1 MANLAQV
8 EQRPDIETLTD
19 EEKRSLNK
27 RFDANAYEINIE
39 GKRVEWGKIS
49 EVEVAKAAREG
60 GPAGW
65 FVKKVIYAGDRYHIG
80 IYFDDGRG
88 EAVLTNVTLQ
98 AATFVVQTIAYYA
111 NRRIRY
117 SGVEGITPVTES

>member
-1 MANLAQV
+1 MANLARV

-27 RFDANAYEINIE
+27 RFDANAYEINID
-39 GKRVEWGKIS
+39 GKRVEYGKIN

-65 FVKKVIYAGDRYHIG
+65 FVKKVIYAGDRYHVG
-80 IYFDDGRG
+80 IYLEDGG
-88 EAVLTNVTLQ
+88 EAVLTNITLQ
-98 AATFVVQTIAYYA
+98 TASFVVQTIAYYA
-111 NRRIRY
+111 NHIIRY
-117 SGVEGITPVTES
+117 TGIEGITPVTGS